1 MKLTSISFVLFL
13 LSVVILGG
21 ITIFESTLVGM
32 STVMERLF
40 TFLLLVLPAAV
51 GAVLAGLSLARK
63 EGIAWMAGTL
73 LALNALFAL
82 FHLALVLFA
91 G

>member
-1 MKLTSISFVLFL
+1 MKLTSISFVLFV

-63 EGIAWMAGTL
+63 EWIAWMAGTL